1 MDVLVIGTDTADA
14 DSLARD
20 LRRNGYHVTEAE
32 TGAAALDMRGDA
44 DLVLLNLELPDI
56 DGLEVCRAVRED
68 SDVPVIC
75 VTERDEEVDRVLA
88 LQAGSDDCLVKPF
101 GFRELLARIEAIMR
115 RVRPCERDPGFFD
128 HGLLT
133 LDPDSR
139 EVRLDGDP
147 VSLTRKEFDLLHLL
161 VAQPS
166 TVISRK
172 DLMSKVWGYV
182 WPTPSRT
189 IDMHVSSLR
198 KKLGDAS
205 WIVTVHGVGFRLGTA
220 PSLSSQRPLSSRRP
234 LSSQRPL
241 SSRRRGC
248 PS

>member
-14 DSLARD
+14 DPLARD

-32 TGAAALDMRGDA
+32 TGADALAMHRAA

-56 DGLEVCRAVRED
+56 DGLKVCRAVRDD
-68 SDVPVIC
+68 SDVPVIS
-75 VTERDEEVDRVLA
+75 VTARDEEVDRVLA

-101 GFRELLARIEAIMR
+101 GFRELIARIEAIMR
-115 RVRPCERDPGFFD
+115 RVRPRGARPALFD
-128 HGLLT
+128 HGPLT

-139 EVRLDGDP
+139 ELRLDGKP

-172 DLMSKVWGYV
+172 DLMSKVWGYA

-220 PSLSSQRPLSSRRP
+220 PS
-234 LSSQRPL
+234 
-241 SSRRRGC
+241 
-248 PS
+248 

>member
-1 MDVLVIGTDTADA
+1 MDVLVIGTDAADP

-20 LRRNGYHVTEAE
+20 LRRNGYHVLEAE
-32 TGAAALDMRGDA
+32 TGAAALSMHGAA

-56 DGLEVCRAVRED
+56 DGLAVCRAVRDD
-68 SDVPVIC
+68 SDVPVIS

-88 LQAGSDDCLVKPF
+88 LQAGSDDCLVKPV

-115 RVRPCERDPGFFD
+115 RVRPRGRGQRFFD
-128 HGLLT
+128 HGPLT
-133 LDPDSR
+133 LDPGSR
-139 EVRLDGDP
+139 EVRLDGRL

-172 DLMSKVWGYV
+172 DLMSKVWGYA
-182 WPTPSRT
+182 WAPPSRT
-189 IDMHVSSLR
+189 VDMHVSSLR

-205 WIVTVHGVGFRLGTA
+205 WIVTVHGIGFRLGTA
-220 PSLSSQRPLSSRRP
+220 PS
-234 LSSQRPL
+234 
-241 SSRRRGC
+241 
-248 PS
+248 